1 VLLVVKQNGRT
12 VNEFR
17 FAKGPIYIGRSES
30 SQICLHDGAVSRQ
43 HAVIFN
49 TQDGKWM
56 VEDLDSVNKTYL
68 NDQAIHKV
76 EIKTGDCLRI
86 TDHIIEINLKDGD
99 EAEKPTHLEDT
110 LAAPADTSAAPV
122 SAPADTSAAPVSA
135 PADTSAAPASAP
147 ATPTGAPTAPAGAP
161 QIVERRLDTTD
172 APPIRL
178 PPQRG
183 MDLLRA
189 IEAISKTG
197 NPDELLLAL
206 LDITSKQLG
215 TYHNWCALRS
225 EPTGPMTYHAGR
237 TREGQPLELSN
248 IKLNEKINEA
258 IEKSHFLLF
267 IFSKDMTKDEKGQI
281 RSVVIAPIVG
291 PTGCFGVL
299 YANNTFRD
307 DHYSLSDLDYLMLLG
322 MHIAAAV
329 QKMVVIDD

>member
-1 VLLVVKQNGRT
+1 MRLVVKQNGQT

-17 FAKGPIYIGRSES
+17 FDKGPIHIGRSEK
-30 SQICLHDGAVSRQ
+30 SQIRLNDGAVSRQ
-43 HAVIFN
+43 HAAIFN

-56 VEDLDSVNKTYL
+56 VEDLDSANKTYL

-76 EIKTGDCLRI
+76 EIKTGDRIRI
-86 TDHIIEINLKDGD
+86 TDYTIEINL
-99 EAEKPTHLEDT
+99 EESTETEKPAHLEDT
-110 LAAPADTSAAPV
+110 LTAATS
-122 SAPADTSAAPVSA
+122 SSS
-135 PADTSAAPASAP
+135 
-147 ATPTGAPTAPAGAP
+147 
-161 QIVERRLDTTD
+161 QIIERKLDTAD

-178 PPQRG
+178 PAHRM

-189 IEAISKTG
+189 HEKISQAG
-197 NPDELLLAL
+197 NPDELLLNL

-225 EPTGPMTYHAGR
+225 EPTGPMTYHAGI
-237 TREGQPLELSN
+237 TREGQKLDLSS

-267 IFSKDMTKDEKGQI
+267 IFSKDMSKDEKGQI
-281 RSVVIAPIVG
+281 RSIVISPIIG
-291 PTGCFGVL
+291 PAGCYGVL

-322 MHIAAAV
+322 MHIAAVV
-329 QKMVVIDD
+329 QKMETGN

>member
-1 VLLVVKQNGRT
+1 MRLVVKQNGRT

-17 FAKGPIYIGRSES
+17 FTKGPIYIGRQEN
-30 SQICLHDGAVSRQ
+30 SQVFLHDGAVSRQ

-56 VEDLDSVNKTYL
+56 VEDLDSANKTYL

-86 TDHIIEINLKDGD
+86 TDYTIEINLKDGA
-99 EAEKPTHLEDT
+99 ETEKPIHLEDT
-110 LAAPADTSAAPV
+110 LAEPSA
-122 SAPADTSAAPVSA
+122 
-135 PADTSAAPASAP
+135 
-147 ATPTGAPTAPAGAP
+147 GP
-161 QIVERRLDTTD
+161 QFIERRLDTAD

-178 PPQRG
+178 PAQRG

-189 IEAISKTG
+189 NEKISQAG

-237 TREGQPLELSN
+237 TREGQTLELSN

-267 IFSKDMTKDEKGQI
+267 IFSKDMSKDEKGQI

-291 PTGCFGVL
+291 PAGCFGVL

-307 DHYSLSDLDYLMLLG
+307 DHYNLSDLDYLMLLG
-322 MHIAAAV
+322 MHVAATV
-329 QKMVVIDD
+329 QRMVIGD

>member
-1 VLLVVKQNGRT
+1 MRLVVKQNGRT

-17 FAKGPIYIGRSES
+17 FTKGPIYIGRQEN
-30 SQICLHDGAVSRQ
+30 SQVFLHDRAVSRQ

-56 VEDLDSVNKTYL
+56 VEDLDSANKTYL

-86 TDHIIEINLKDGD
+86 TDYTIEINLKDGD
-99 EAEKPTHLEDT
+99 EAEKPIHLEDT
-110 LAAPADTSAAPV
+110 LAEPS
-122 SAPADTSAAPVSA
+122 
-135 PADTSAAPASAP
+135 
-147 ATPTGAPTAPAGAP
+147 GGL
-161 QIVERRLDTTD
+161 QFIERRLDTAD

-178 PPQRG
+178 PAQRG

-189 IEAISKTG
+189 NEKISQAG

-237 TREGQPLELSN
+237 TREGQTLELSN

-267 IFSKDMTKDEKGQI
+267 IFSKDMSKDEKGQI

-291 PTGCFGVL
+291 PAGCFGVL

-322 MHIAAAV
+322 MQTATAL
-329 QKMVVIDD
+329 QKL

>member
-1 VLLVVKQNGRT
+1 MLLVVKQNGRT
-12 VNEFR
+12 VNEFQ
-17 FAKGPIYIGRSES
+17 FAKGPIYIGRQES

-99 EAEKPTHLEDT
+99 EAEEPTRLEDT
-110 LAAPADTSAAPV
+110 LAAPI
-122 SAPADTSAAPVSA
+122 APADTVAAPTPAPTPAPAAAPV
-135 PADTSAAPASAP
+135 AAR
-147 ATPTGAPTAPAGAP
+147 ATPTGVPAGAP
-161 QIVERRLDTTD
+161 QVIERKLDTTD

-183 MDLLRA
+183 MDLLQS
-189 IEAISKTG
+189 IEAISKAS
-197 NPDELLLAL
+197 NLDELLLAL
-206 LDITSKQLG
+206 LDTTSKQLG
-215 TYHNWCALRS
+215 TYHNWCALRG
-225 EPTGPMTYHAGR
+225 EPTGPMTHHAGR
-237 TREGQPLELSN
+237 TREGQTLELSS

-281 RSVVIAPIVG
+281 RSVVIAPMVG
-291 PTGCFGVL
+291 PAGCFGVL

-329 QKMVVIDD
+329 QKL

>member
-17 FAKGPIYIGRSES
+17 FAKGPIYIGRSEK
-30 SQICLHDGAVSRQ
+30 SQVHLHDGTVSRQ

-56 VEDLDSVNKTYL
+56 VEDLDSANKTYL

-76 EIKTGDCLRI
+76 EIKTGDLLRI
-86 TDHIIEINLKDGD
+86 TDHIIEINLNDGE
-99 EAEKPTHLEDT
+99 EAEKPIHLEDT
-110 LAAPADTSAAPV
+110 LAAT
-122 SAPADTSAAPVSA
+122 
-135 PADTSAAPASAP
+135 AAPAAQAAAP
-147 ATPTGAPTAPAGAP
+147 AAPAAAPGVPAGTPGAPPGAP
-161 QIVERRLDTTD
+161 QIFERKLDTAD
-172 APPIRL
+172 APPVRL
-178 PPQRG
+178 PAHRITE
-183 MDLLRA
+183 LLRVN
-189 IEAISKTG
+189 EAISKAA
-197 NPDELLLAL
+197 NLDELLLAL
-206 LDITSKQLG
+206 LDITAKQLG
-215 TYHNWCALRS
+215 TYHSWCALRNT
-225 EPTGPMTYHAGR
+225 PTGPMTHHAGR
-237 TREGQPLELSN
+237 TREGQTLELGS

-291 PTGCFGVL
+291 PAGCLGVL

-329 QKMVVIDD
+329 QNL

>member
-1 VLLVVKQNGRT
+1 VHLVVKQNGHT

-17 FAKGPIYIGRSES
+17 FDKGPIYIGRQEN
-30 SQICLHDGAVSRQ
+30 SQVFLHDRAVSRQ
-43 HAVIFN
+43 HAVIFS
-49 TQDGKWM
+49 TQDGKWT
-56 VEDLDSVNKTYL
+56 VEDLDSANKTYL
-68 NDQAIHKV
+68 NDRAIHKAD
-76 EIKTGDCLRI
+76 IKSGDCLRI
-86 TDHIIEINLKDGD
+86 TDYTIEINLEDG
-99 EAEKPTHLEDT
+99 AKTEKPIHLEDT
-110 LAAPADTSAAPV
+110 LAAPAGAP
-122 SAPADTSAAPVSA
+122 
-135 PADTSAAPASAP
+135 PASA
-147 ATPTGAPTAPAGAP
+147 AGP
-161 QIVERRLDTTD
+161 QFIERRLDTAD

-178 PPQRG
+178 PAQRG

-189 IEAISKTG
+189 NEAIGKAG
-197 NPDELLLAL
+197 NLDELLLAL

-225 EPTGPMTYHAGR
+225 EHTGPMTYHAGR
-237 TREGQPLELSN
+237 TRDGKTLELGD

-291 PTGCFGVL
+291 PAGCFGVL

-322 MHIAAAV
+322 MHAAAAV
-329 QKMVVIDD
+329 QKL

>member
-1 VLLVVKQNGRT
+1 MRLVVKQNGQT

-17 FAKGPIYIGRSES
+17 FDKGPIHIGRSEKS
-30 SQICLHDGAVSRQ
+30 HIRFNDGSVSRQ

-56 VEDLDSVNKTYL
+56 VEDLDSANKTYL

-76 EIKTGDCLRI
+76 EIKTGDRLRI
-86 TDHIIEINLKDGD
+86 TDYTIEINL
-99 EAEKPTHLEDT
+99 EESTETEKPAHLEDT
-110 LAAPADTSAAPV
+110 LT
-122 SAPADTSAAPVSA
+122 
-135 PADTSAAPASAP
+135 
-147 ATPTGAPTAPAGAP
+147 APTSSSS
-161 QIVERRLDTTD
+161 QIIERKLDTAD
-172 APPIRL
+172 APPVRL
-178 PPQRG
+178 PAHRM

-189 IEAISKTG
+189 HEKISQAG

-215 TYHNWCALRS
+215 TYHNWCALRN
-225 EPTGPMTYHAGR
+225 EPAGPMTYHAGR
-237 TREGQPLELSN
+237 TREGQKLELSS

-267 IFSKDMTKDEKGQI
+267 IFSKDMSKDEKGQI
-281 RSVVIAPIVG
+281 RSVVIAPIMG

-322 MHIAAAV
+322 MHIAAAM
-329 QKMVVIDD
+329 QKMVPNN

>member
-1 VLLVVKQNGRT
+1 MRLVVKQNGQT

-17 FAKGPIYIGRSES
+17 FTKGPIYIGRGEK
-30 SQICLHDGAVSRQ
+30 SQIRLNDGSVSRQ

-49 TQDGKWM
+49 TQDGKWT
-56 VEDLDSVNKTYL
+56 VEDLDSANKTYL

-76 EIKTGDCLRI
+76 EIKTGDRLRI
-86 TDHIIEINLKDGD
+86 TDYTIEINL
-99 EAEKPTHLEDT
+99 EESAETEKPAHLEDT
-110 LAAPADTSAAPV
+110 LAAATS
-122 SAPADTSAAPVSA
+122 SSS
-135 PADTSAAPASAP
+135 
-147 ATPTGAPTAPAGAP
+147 
-161 QIVERRLDTTD
+161 QIIERKLDTPD
-172 APPIRL
+172 APPVRL
-178 PPQRG
+178 PAHRV

-189 IEAISKTG
+189 DEKISQAG

-225 EPTGPMTYHAGR
+225 GPAGPMTYHAGR
-237 TREGQPLELSN
+237 TREGQKLELSS

-267 IFSKDMTKDEKGQI
+267 IFSKDMSKDEKGQI
-281 RSVVIAPIVG
+281 RSIVIAPIMG
-291 PTGCFGVL
+291 PAGCFGVL

-307 DHYSLSDLDYLMLLG
+307 DHYSISDLDYLMLLG

-329 QKMVVIDD
+329 QRMITGD

>member
-1 VLLVVKQNGRT
+1 MRLVVKQNGHT
-12 VNEFR
+12 VNEFQ
-17 FAKGPIYIGRSES
+17 FEKGPIYIGRQGN
-30 SQICLHDGAVSRQ
+30 SQVFLHDGAVSRQ

-56 VEDLDSVNKTYL
+56 VEDLDSANKTYL

-99 EAEKPTHLEDT
+99 EAEKPIHLEDT
-110 LAAPADTSAAPV
+110 LTAPAGTPAAPAGAPAAP
-122 SAPADTSAAPVSA
+122 
-135 PADTSAAPASAP
+135 
-147 ATPTGAPTAPAGAP
+147 GGAPAGAP
-161 QIVERRLDTTD
+161 QVIERRLDTAD

-189 IEAISKTG
+189 GEAISKAG

-237 TREGQPLELSN
+237 TREGQTLELSN

-267 IFSKDMTKDEKGQI
+267 IFSKDMSKDEKGQI

-291 PTGCFGVL
+291 PAGCFGVL

-307 DHYSLSDLDYLMLLG
+307 DHYSISDLDYLMLLG
-322 MHIAAAV
+322 MHVAAAV
-329 QKMVVIDD
+329 QKL

>member
-1 VLLVVKQNGRT
+1 MRLVVKQNGRT

-17 FAKGPIYIGRSES
+17 FTKGPIYIGRQEN
-30 SQICLHDGAVSRQ
+30 SQVFLHDGAVSRQ

-56 VEDLDSVNKTYL
+56 VEDLDSANKTYL

-86 TDHIIEINLKDGD
+86 TDYTIEINLKDGD
-99 EAEKPTHLEDT
+99 EAEKPIHLEDT
-110 LAAPADTSAAPV
+110 LAEPS
-122 SAPADTSAAPVSA
+122 
-135 PADTSAAPASAP
+135 
-147 ATPTGAPTAPAGAP
+147 GGL
-161 QIVERRLDTTD
+161 QFIERRLDTAD

-189 IEAISKTG
+189 NEKISQAG

-237 TREGQPLELSN
+237 TREGQTLELSN

-267 IFSKDMTKDEKGQI
+267 IFSKDMSKDEKGQI

-291 PTGCFGVL
+291 PAGCFGVL

-307 DHYSLSDLDYLMLLG
+307 DHYNLSDLDYLMLLG
-322 MHIAAAV
+322 MHVAAAV
-329 QKMVVIDD
+329 QKL

>member
-1 VLLVVKQNGRT
+1 MRLVVKQNGST

-17 FAKGPIYIGRSES
+17 FTKGPIYIGRNEN
-30 SQICLHDGAVSRQ
+30 SQVFLNDGAVSRQ

-56 VEDLDSVNKTYL
+56 VEDLDSANKTYL

-99 EAEKPTHLEDT
+99 ETEKPIHSDDT
-110 LAAPADTSAAPV
+110 LAAPAP
-122 SAPADTSAAPVSA
+122 
-135 PADTSAAPASAP
+135 
-147 ATPTGAPTAPAGAP
+147 PAGAP
-161 QIVERRLDTTD
+161 AGTPGAPPGAPQIFERKLDTAD

-178 PPQRG
+178 PAHRITE
-183 MDLLRA
+183 LLR
-189 IEAISKTG
+189 INEAISKAA
-197 NPDELLLAL
+197 NLDELLLAL

-237 TREGQPLELSN
+237 TREGQTLELSN

-291 PTGCFGVL
+291 PAGCFGVL

-307 DHYSLSDLDYLMLLG
+307 DHYNLSDLDYLMLLG
-322 MHIAAAV
+322 MHVAAAV
-329 QKMVVIDD
+329 QKL

>member
-1 VLLVVKQNGRT
+1 MLLVVKQNGRA

-17 FAKGPIYIGRSES
+17 FAKGPIYIGRQES

-56 VEDLDSVNKTYL
+56 VEDLDSANKTYL

-110 LAAPADTSAAPV
+110 LAAPI
-122 SAPADTSAAPVSA
+122 APADTPATPAAAPA
-135 PADTSAAPASAP
+135 AAPASAP
-147 ATPTGAPTAPAGAP
+147 TSALAAPTGTPAAAPAGAS
-161 QIVERRLDTTD
+161 QVIERRLDTTD

-189 IEAISKTG
+189 IEATNQAG

-215 TYHNWCALRS
+215 TYHSWCALRS
-225 EPTGPMTYHAGR
+225 EPTGPMTCHAGR
-237 TREGQPLELSN
+237 TREGQTLELSN

-291 PTGCFGVL
+291 PAGCFGVL

-307 DHYSLSDLDYLMLLG
+307 DHYSISDLDYLMLLG

-329 QKMVVIDD
+329 QKL

>member
-1 VLLVVKQNGRT
+1 MLLVVKQNGRT
-12 VNEFR
+12 VNEFQ
-17 FAKGPIYIGRSES
+17 FAKGPIYIGRSET

-49 TQDGKWM
+49 THDGKWT
-56 VEDLDSVNKTYL
+56 VEDLDSANKTYL
-68 NDQAIHKV
+68 NDKAIHKV

-99 EAEKPTHLEDT
+99 GAEKPIHLEDT
-110 LAAPADTSAAPV
+110 LTATAAPAAKP
-122 SAPADTSAAPVSA
+122 
-135 PADTSAAPASAP
+135 AAPAATPAAP
-147 ATPTGAPTAPAGAP
+147 AEPAAHAGAPAGTPGAVPAGVP
-161 QIVERRLDTTD
+161 QVIERRLDTTD

-183 MDLLRA
+183 MDLLRS
-189 IEAISKTG
+189 IEAINKAG
-197 NPDELLLAL
+197 NADELLLTL
-206 LDITSKQLG
+206 LDLTSKQLG
-215 TYHNWCALRS
+215 TYHSWCALRS
-225 EPTGPMTYHAGR
+225 EPSGPMTHHAGR
-237 TREGQPLELSN
+237 TRDGQTLDLGN

-291 PTGCFGVL
+291 PAGCFGVL

-307 DHYSLSDLDYLMLLG
+307 DHYSLPDLDYLMLLG
-322 MHIAAAV
+322 MHIASAA
-329 QKMVVIDD
+329 QKL

>member
-1 VLLVVKQNGRT
+1 MRLVVKQNGRT

-17 FAKGPIYIGRSES
+17 FTKGPIYIGRQES
-30 SQICLHDGAVSRQ
+30 SQVFLHDGAVSRQ

-56 VEDLDSVNKTYL
+56 VEDLDSANKTYL

-86 TDHIIEINLKDGD
+86 TDYTIEINLKDGA
-99 EAEKPTHLEDT
+99 ETEKPIHLEDT
-110 LAAPADTSAAPV
+110 LAEPS
-122 SAPADTSAAPVSA
+122 
-135 PADTSAAPASAP
+135 
-147 ATPTGAPTAPAGAP
+147 GGL
-161 QIVERRLDTTD
+161 QFIERRLDTAD

-189 IEAISKTG
+189 NEKISQAG

-237 TREGQPLELSN
+237 TREGQTLELSN

-267 IFSKDMTKDEKGQI
+267 IFSKDMSKDEKGQI

-291 PTGCFGVL
+291 PAGCFGVL

-307 DHYSLSDLDYLMLLG
+307 DHYNLSDLDYLMLLG
-322 MHIAAAV
+322 MHVAAAV
-329 QKMVVIDD
+329 QKL

>member
-1 VLLVVKQNGRT
+1 
-12 VNEFR
+12 
-17 FAKGPIYIGRSES
+17 
-30 SQICLHDGAVSRQ
+30 
-43 HAVIFN
+43 
-49 TQDGKWM
+49 M

-68 NDQAIHKV
+68 NDQAVHKV

-86 TDHIIEINLKDGD
+86 TDYTIEINLKDGD

-110 LAAPADTSAAPV
+110 LAAPI
-122 SAPADTSAAPVSA
+122 A
-135 PADTSAAPASAP
+135 PADTSAAPAA
-147 ATPTGAPTAPAGAP
+147 APTSAPAGAP
-161 QIVERRLDTTD
+161 AAPIGVPAGAPQVIERKLDTAD

-183 MDLLRA
+183 MDLLRS
-189 IEAISKTG
+189 IEAISKAA
-197 NPDELLLAL
+197 NLDELLLAL

-225 EPTGPMTYHAGR
+225 APTGPMTCHAGR
-237 TREGQPLELSN
+237 TREGQTLELSN

-291 PTGCFGVL
+291 PAGCFGVL

-329 QKMVVIDD
+329 QKMTTGN